1 MQQLNTMR
9 LSDIR
14 PTYERREWLKR
25 NLVHFIRA
33 NIEEGKLLEVKK
45 GQYLLTEG
53 GRNTSFYI
61 VVRGSFK
68 LIKNIQNHE
77 PKVVDEVSE
86 GDLVGIISYMSGEEI
101 ASSVVAHDTSYVIS
115 LQRAYNILREQ
126 LHEQFNDL
134 VLQIVINSFV
144 DRYRYLLDM
153 HVEMEASKAKLVT
166 QEKMAILGQLVA
178 GVAPELNN
186 PVAAMARSSDFAAH
200 TIQSLLTHYSNKNK
214 EWFDA
219 GFSSSAENTAS
230 QRQRQKELEKKFKQF
245 DRSVL
250 RKISAWPDD
259 LVDKIGKKEK
269 RNDLQE
275 KHEMFELGKAFR
287 TMQITSDRIGAM
299 VKSLKTYSRTNSADL
314 EFVDVND
321 GIKDTILILG
331 NLLKKRTLSLELEPV
346 KTIRARTGELNQV
359 WTNIIKNACEATT
372 QDDKVR
378 ISSKMDGDDIVVF
391 IEDSG
396 NGVPEE
402 MREKVFEVNVTTKH
416 TEGEFGLGLGLP
428 ISMQIVEKYG
438 GTLKVEDSED
448 LGGAK
453 FIVRFNKADIG

>member
-1 MQQLNTMR
+1 MR

-14 PTYERREWLKR
+14 PTYERRDQLKR
-25 NLVHFIRA
+25 KLVHFIRA
-33 NIEEGKLLEVKK
+33 NIEEGKLLEVQKD
-45 GQYLLTEG
+45 QYLLTEG

-61 VVRGSFK
+61 IVKGSFR

-101 ASSVVAHDTSYVIS
+101 ASSVVANDTAYVIS
-115 LQRAYNILREQ
+115 LQRAYNILREK

-178 GVAPELNN
+178 GVAHELNN
-186 PVAAMARSSDFAAH
+186 PVAAMARSSDFAAK
-200 TIQSLLTHYSNKNK
+200 TIQEFLSHYSNPNK
-214 EWFDA
+214 AWFDA
-219 GFSSSAENTAS
+219 GFTSSAENTTS
-230 QRQRQKELEKKFKQF
+230 QRKRQKELEKSFKQF
-245 DRSVL
+245 ERSML
-250 RKISAWPDD
+250 RKIAAWPDE
-259 LVDKIGKKEK
+259 LVQKIDAKEK
-269 RNDLQE
+269 RISIQE

-299 VKSLKTYSRTNSADL
+299 VKSLKTYSRTDSAEL
-314 EFVDVND
+314 EHVDVND

-346 KTIRARTGELNQV
+346 QNIRARTGELNQV
-359 WTNIIKNACEATT
+359 WTNIIKNACEATS
-372 QDDKVR
+372 QDDKVKV
-378 ISSKMDGDDIVVF
+378 SSHMEGEDVIVA

-396 NGVPEE
+396 DGIPDE
-402 MREKVFEVNVTTKH
+402 MQTKIFEVNVTTKH

-428 ISMQIVEKYG
+428 ISKQIVEKYG
-438 GTLKVEDSED
+438 GTLRAERSEE

-453 FIVRFNKADIG
+453 FVIRFNKADIG